1 MNTKISITKALVTG
15 AIAGGVSMAINA
27 ILFFIFRGSD
37 VITDNIEV
45 EPGKPMTVVLVMIS
59 SMLPSLIGAVI
70 YFFFD
75 KYSTRGFRNFSILAI
90 ILMLVTF
97 ANPFIIPNVT
107 IPYVIA
113 LNVMHVVVA
122 VSLLYFLN
130 KTRK

>member
-1 MNTKISITKALVTG
+1 MKTKISITKALVTG

-37 VITDNIEV
+37 VITDTIEV

-113 LNVMHVVVA
+113 LNIMHVVVA

>member
-37 VITDNIEV
+37 VITDTIEV